1 MGAWCGFQRVSVA
14 HGLRL
19 GSPFEVNIT
28 VQHPVLQH
36 HNFRGNIKGQIALI
50 EVM

>member
-1 MGAWCGFQRVSVA
+1 MGARCGFQRVSVA

-28 VQHPVLQH
+28 VLQH
-36 HNFRGNIKGQIALI
+36 HNFRGNKKGQCMVRDKLH
-50 EVM
+50 